1 MQCSPRHKASGS
13 WRPGRNYNDVH
24 SANGMEAVALE
35 LHIPI
40 DGLIDPEIETME
52 IREDQLMGL
61 LFGGQ

>member
-1 MQCSPRHKASGS
+1 
-13 WRPGRNYNDVH
+13 
-24 SANGMEAVALE
+24 MEAVALE